1 MINKSLTITLLII
14 GVIVI
19 LALGS
24 LGGILFQTQ
33 KTAPQLEK
41 SGKLIEVMSSR
52 IIPSVVAVGEITNI
66 SGRTITLKPH
76 TNEEKPLTLSIEIT
90 KDAELSSFVFSIT
103 GEGEPVI
110 GTPTREEIEFK
121 DIKVG
126 DNVNVSLK
134 ILSDSSFQ
142 GTSVIVFPSISGW
155 GK

>member
-103 GEGEPVI
+103 GE
-110 GTPTREEIEFK
+110 EIEFK